1 MNVARRCGC
10 ISYYSTIFTG
20 SCVRAHIT
28 HKIKVG
34 VAFTGPFNSFIHS
47 SMAAV
52 CIEFTTHVV
61 AKPSSAKRNSLS
73 EPSQYNVATGCY
85 AVVGFCAW
93 TRNKVNE

>member
-34 VAFTGPFNSFIHS
+34 VAFTCPFNSFIHS
-47 SMAAV
+47 FMHSSMAVV

-73 EPSQYNVATGCY
+73 EPSQYNVARGC
-85 AVVGFCAW
+85 
-93 TRNKVNE
+93 